1 MFLEILTI
9 IIATIIVLGGFL
21 IVVSKDDGPLMI
33 NGSTLVSFGITALF
47 WFAKVTTPHLRE
59 ESAIKWLYRPI
70 SDLPEWIGYVGLATT
85 ATLLA
90 ITLVFLVDDIVYLT
104 QHRKGGRH

>member
-21 IVVSKDDGPLMI
+21 IVASKDDGPLMI
-33 NGSTLVSFGITALF
+33 NGSTLVSFSITALF

-59 ESAIKWLYRPI
+59 ESAIKWLCRPI
-70 SDLPEWIGYVGLATT
+70 SDPPEWIGYVGLATT

-104 QHRKGGRH
+104 QHRKGGRI